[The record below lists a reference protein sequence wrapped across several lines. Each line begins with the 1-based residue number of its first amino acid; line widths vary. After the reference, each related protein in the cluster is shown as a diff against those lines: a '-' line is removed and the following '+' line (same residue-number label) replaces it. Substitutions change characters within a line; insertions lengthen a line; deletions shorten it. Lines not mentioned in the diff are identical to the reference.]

1 MAATE
6 SRALSIINEFAYSN
20 NAWKTTSSKRGS
32 DSNWLILKTDTA
44 AGSPDYI
51 DIDRYYNFYG
61 VMSPR
66 VEVEFRVGKPED
78 GGLEW
83 INICGEPYAL
93 LTNKETKVT
102 EERKLAVARIKTGDK
117 YHIGYVFYD
126 STDLKTDGTCD
137 VPDSE
142 ISIGKTI
149 GENREVTSIYQKN
162 VNNNY
167 FVSAN
172 IEDSGFRNLTLEL
185 YDRSFTTIQS
195 LLFEAISN
203 ASSTAIAGRE
213 VSNSNSSYNLAFI
226 KMPNLTNNNI
236 RIRYG
241 YNENTE
247 TTVPNIEYWNK
258 MGVGSNTYYTDF
270 YKPENKS
277 RPYRWVS
284 RKSQSGLVVGSD
296 GNLSGYGDEYTTTSD
311 VATDKVL
318 YTFNNQSTVIG
329 GYEEFYITNV
339 QSNLTN
345 TGIRYQISAVGNDAL
360 KLNGYKMVQKYAEI
374 VAKPEEILAA
384 FMKMFNYESDSKP
397 TNSSTSMIK
406 LVWTDEHDFVGIKK
420 VVLNKKGE
428 YEAQSTDDQRKEI
441 EKNKELASFLNKR
454 ISILSSA
461 LGLLETQVVSDNE
474 WVYAGN
480 VTEAKK
486 YYSDYNPENMF
497 IKDKEPDLY
506 KNSTTAEGKKN
517 INKENQKGIYLYEVA
532 TKVIGDDNKLKDIKF
547 MGVLN
552 HYLKQYNYNFKT
564 PDRKDKEYKDDS
576 SAYSGEM
583 FYNYRVGNAVTSY
596 LSSLKYDYENIDFSK
611 LNSHFKTKATQLE
624 KIELIKELKE
634 LISGYIQRNAIKY
647 ESGKAKGVYV
657 YLPNYIETILQTNT
671 AKMMNWCV
679 FKNGNS
685 FNTSSGKVTGIL
697 PTETFAKAFC
707 KDDSYTKALR
717 EPWRLF
723 PFESAS
729 SDPHINKLFNDYIDK
744 APGVSYQTIT
754 YNKDALLLNAICGF
768 SGYTNAETSF
778 YKQLEKLE
786 RSETIADVNY
796 NNKNLDGTSTAT
808 SMVAVLYALGC
819 AGLYKSNGAV
829 RDVSEIANYKKTYI
843 KDDNTIKSEYFQYKI
858 YNFDTAY
865 FNGYRYVNPLKNCWD
880 EKGVDVERPD
890 GTKITWKDALLPTA
904 EEMNKFNKDFF
915 SILEDIQTIMKEELE
930 AAQNDMDNWS
940 SLSMKEQLIK
950 VANSIGNDDTCDVNL
965 NNVKEMV
972 YTASSSG
979 KTEYVNAYTGKTTI
993 SWDYYKGSEKAI
1005 DNIYNDIFLLK
1016 STTLSGDIKDS
1027 ELSNNN
1033 YVKYKEI
1040 AKEVSKE
1047 IESLNKKLKET
1058 TDLVSKQES
1067 NILNDEITVSLGGES
1082 ASSSESKKYKSISS
1096 LLNEFCAACPPYV
1109 DYAAIIDSKKRALK
1123 GEEDKDKK
1131 KYIDE
1136 NGNEQ
1141 ELSIK
1146 ENLPS
1151 YALTWDIVG
1160 YYKDDLGVYM
1170 PVVGLH
1176 YKKPIKPKKLRVY
1189 KWGTG
1194 NPDAHAIKSLNISSS
1209 SEFAMLSSAANS
1221 TLTID
1226 GYKKAAVKGIDEAN
1240 EDATKASY
1248 ENYSPGDSPSYFKNV
1263 VTNNDRHKIVDAMFN
1278 SINRGTITLLG
1289 DPSLRFGG
1297 YVNPYCFPIYLD
1309 IKLQNE
1315 GKATVPSVASNGM
1328 PSTLSGVYVISKI
1341 THSLTQQG
1349 YTTTLEVMRY
1359 PGINEVIGS

>member
-1 MAATE
+1 MAGT
-6 SRALSIINEFAYSN
+6 SALSIIDEFTYSN
-20 NAWKTTSSKRGS
+20 NTWKKASTESSKRGS
-32 DSNWLILKTDTA
+32 DDSKWLILKTNTTE
-44 AGSPDYI
+44 GSPDYI

-83 INICGEPYAL
+83 VNICGEPYAL

-102 EERKLAVARIKTGDK
+102 EERKLAVARIKKNDK

-203 ASSTAIAGRE
+203 ASSTAIEGEGE

-226 KMPNLTNNNI
+226 KMPSLTNNNI
-236 RIRYG
+236 RVRYG
-241 YNENTE
+241 YNEDTS
-247 TTVPNIEYWNK
+247 TTVPSIEYWSK
-258 MGVGSNTYYTDF
+258 MGLDNDYYKNF

-284 RKSQSGLVVGSD
+284 RKNQSTNITVGINGD
-296 GNLSGYGDEYTTTSD
+296 GEEYATTSD
-311 VATDKVL
+311 VATDNIL
-318 YTFNNQSTVIG
+318 YNTNNQSTVMG

-384 FMKMFNYESDSKP
+384 FMKMFNYESGGP
-397 TNSSTSMIK
+397 TNSDTSMIK
-406 LVWTDEHDFVGIKK
+406 LIWTDERSFVGIKK
-420 VVLNKKGE
+420 IVLNKKGE

-454 ISILSSA
+454 ISVLSSA

-474 WVYAGN
+474 WVVAGN

-486 YYSDYNPENMF
+486 YYSNYNPGSMF
-497 IKDKEPDLY
+497 IKDGKEPDMIF
-506 KNSTTAEGKKN
+506 GKGKVLDN
-517 INKENQKGIYLYEVA
+517 INKTNQKGLFLYEIS
-532 TKVIGDDNKLKDIKF
+532 TSIPSMNDDKLKNAKY
-547 MGVLN
+547 MGILN
-552 HYLKQYNYNFKT
+552 HYLNKYNYNFAEPNT
-564 PDRKDKEYKDDS
+564 SDREYKDDNETLVGS
-576 SAYSGEM
+576 Q
-583 FYNYRVGNAVTSY
+583 FYNYRIGNAASAY
-596 LSSLKYDYENIDFSK
+596 LLGLKYDYDNIDYSEINK
-611 LNSHFKTKATQLE
+611 HFKVKETQLK
-624 KIELIKELKE
+624 KIDLIKELKDLLE
-634 LISGYIQRNAIKY
+634 EYVSSYGVTYTSGN
-647 ESGKAKGVYV
+647 AKGVYV
-657 YLPNYIETILQTNT
+657 RLPIFIEHMLREWQ
-671 AKMMNWCV
+671 ARMMSWV
-679 FKNGNS
+679 VWHNGA
-685 FNTSSGKVTGIL
+685 TVDGKTVTGAL
-697 PTETFAKAFC
+697 PTSEFAKAWKNR
-707 KDDSYTKALR
+707 KDSTYASHKLLPESTK
-717 EPWRLF
+717 
-723 PFESAS
+723 FEQDQDERA
-729 SDPHINKLFNDYIDK
+729 
-744 APGVSYQTIT
+744 GVSYSGWSNPQGAFLGAFG
-754 YNKDALLLNAICGF
+754 ALG
-768 SGYTNAETSF
+768 GYISASDID
-778 YKQLEKLE
+778 KKIEKLE
-786 RSETIADVNY
+786 KSQSIPNPFENTSDLNGQSATVQLIAI
-796 NNKNLDGTSTAT
+796 
-808 SMVAVLYALGC
+808 LYALGC
-819 AGLYKSNGAV
+819 SVLYDSYGNLNT
-829 RDVSEIANYKKTYI
+829 RDSARIQLNSI
-843 KDDNTIKSEYFQYKI
+843 KRAHSGYKI
-858 YNFDTAY
+858 YNFDFAY
-865 FNGYRYVNPLKNCWD
+865 KNGYRYVAGNLYVWD
-880 EKGVDVERPD
+880 KDGVQSNNDSSKVPD
-890 GTKITWKDALLPTA
+890 EWKTRQFTWGQALETGMGA
-904 EEMNKFNKDFF
+904 TSAVIEQYFNKFC
-915 SILEDIQTIMKEELE
+915 DIVIDICSVLKEELDS
-930 AAQNDMDNWS
+930 AAAPGNENWS
-940 SLSMKEQLIK
+940 KFTTIGQLDKVCSLIDSDTFKL
-950 VANSIGNDDTCDVNL
+950 NDI
-965 NNVKEMV
+965 VKEKC
-972 YTASSSG
+972 YKITDRSG
-979 KTEYVNAYTGKTTI
+979 TQEYIVNNYGSYIADNKISLDAYTKSDGRTI
-993 SWDYYKGSEKAI
+993 GSSI
-1005 DNIYNDIFLLK
+1005 NDIYEKVFALKKQTDKNSNLLN
-1016 STTLSGDIKDS
+1016 TETV
-1027 ELSNNN
+1027 NNN
-1033 YVKYKEI
+1033 YKELAKEI
-1040 AKEVSKE
+1040 SKE

-1067 NILNDEITVSLGGES
+1067 NILNDEITISLGGES
-1082 ASSSESKKYKSISS
+1082 ASHSGSKKYKSISS
-1096 LLNEFCAACPPYV
+1096 LLNEFCAACPPYI
-1109 DYAAIIDSKKRALK
+1109 DYEATTRLK
-1123 GEEDKDKK
+1123 NQVLRGEAEDADKK

-1151 YALTWDIVG
+1151 YTLTWDIVG
-1160 YYKDDLGVYM
+1160 YYKDKYGVYM

-1240 EDATKASY
+1240 EEATKASY
-1248 ENYSPGDSPSYFKNV
+1248 ENYNPGDSPSYFKNI

-1297 YVNPYCFPIYLD
+1297 RVNPYCFPIYLD

-1328 PSTLSGVYVISKI
+1328 PSTLSGVYVVSKI

-1359 PGINEVIGS
+1359 PGINEVIES